1 MEKKKKS
8 KFIFI
13 IFTILTIIVLLSL
26 FPLIGSIDYFFGLKG
41 SKNITIDGDVDV
53 NVAMNVELNSGL
65 LSPVAYLYYVEID
78 FTFNASVTDVEIE
91 RIDCDIYQNTIR
103 IYTYNG
109 TLLYWPKII
118 SSKSIELS
126 FGDNLTCQGSVD
138 LNYQLNSNP
147 QNGTVNYNLVY
158 THSIKEQ
165 DAHNFMLFE
174 NTIIIVYILSF
185 FVLPIILFFII
196 HPDFR
201 EPSKKEKEKNEEY
214 LDFLAKR
221 KPKESNESSAK
232 E

>member
-1 MEKKKKS
+1 MVKSKKS
-8 KFIFI
+8 NFIFI
-13 IFTILTIIVLLSL
+13 VFTILTIVVLLCL
-26 FPLIGSIDYFFGLKG
+26 NPLIGMMDYFFGFNRI
-41 SKNITIDGDVDV
+41 KNQTIDGDVDV

-65 LSPVAYLYYVEID
+65 LDPVAYLYYVEID
-78 FTFNASVTDVEIE
+78 FTFNASVTAVEIE
-91 RIDCDIYQNTIR
+91 RIDCEIYQNTIN
-103 IYTYNG
+103 IYSYNG

-118 SSKSIELS
+118 SSRSIELS

-196 HPDFR
+196 HPDFHN
-201 EPSKKEKEKNEEY
+201 PSKKEKEKIEGY
-214 LDFLAKR
+214 LDYLAKM
-221 KPKESNESSAK
+221 KPEENNENSAK
-232 E
+232 N